1 MDQDL
6 KLVEHS
12 HDYFNRLKKALDGFD
27 HSGLH
32 RLINKIQPLRGTD
45 KTIYV
50 AGNGGSAATCAHMVT
65 DIAKTILG
73 KDAKAKEN
81 RFRIMSLNDN
91 TPIVTAW
98 ANDEGYEHIFSQQ
111 LKNIGRPGDLL
122 IVFTGSGQS
131 PNIIELVKMA
141 KKMNIFTFGISGF
154 SGGILKDLC
163 DDYLLAASDDY
174 GIIEDFHLVVVHL
187 ITDWFKKMVSQ
198 IFYEQH

>member
-1 MDQDL
+1 MDNNDRL
-6 KLVEHS
+6 INHS
-12 HDYFNRLKKALDGFD
+12 HDYFKRLQKALDDFD

-45 KTIYV
+45 KTIFV
-50 AGNGGSAATCAHMVT
+50 AGNGGSAATCTHMVT

-73 KDAKAKEN
+73 KNVKEKEN

-91 TPIVTAW
+91 TSIITAW

-111 LKNIGRPGDLL
+111 LKNLGRAGDIL

-131 PNIIELVKMA
+131 PNIVELVKMA

-154 SGGILKDLC
+154 SGGSLKDLC
-163 DDYLLAASDDY
+163 DDYLLAVSNDY
-174 GIIEDFHLVVVHL
+174 GIIEDFHMVVVHL
-187 ITDWFKKMVSQ
+187 ITDWLKKMA
-198 IFYEQH
+198 

>member
-1 MDQDL
+1 MEEDL

-12 HDYFNRLKKALDGFD
+12 HDYFDRLKKALDDFD

-32 RLINKIQPLRGTD
+32 RLIKKIEPLRGTE
-45 KTIYV
+45 KTIIV
-50 AGNGGSAATCAHMVT
+50 AGNGGSSSTCSHMVT

-73 KDAKAKEN
+73 KNAKEKGN

-111 LKNIGRPGDLL
+111 LKNMGRSGDLL
-122 IVFTGSGQS
+122 IVLTGSGQS

-141 KKMNIFTFGISGF
+141 KTMGIYSFGISGF
-154 SGGILKDLC
+154 DGGLLKELC
-163 DDYLLAASDDY
+163 DDYLLAVSNDY
-174 GIIEDFHLVVVHL
+174 GIIEDFHMIVVHL
-187 ITDWFKKMVSQ
+187 ITDWFKKMA
-198 IFYEQH
+198 